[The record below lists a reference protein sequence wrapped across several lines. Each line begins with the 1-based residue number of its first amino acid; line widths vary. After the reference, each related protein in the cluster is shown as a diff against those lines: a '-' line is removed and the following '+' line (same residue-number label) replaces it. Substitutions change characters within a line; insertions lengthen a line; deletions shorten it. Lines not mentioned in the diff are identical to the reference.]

1 MNKQEILNLLLI
13 RKHLLEERN
22 KDNYKIINKINRKIK
37 LIKRGL

>member
-1 MNKQEILNLLLI
+1 MNKQETLNLLLI

-37 LIKRGL
+37 LIERGL